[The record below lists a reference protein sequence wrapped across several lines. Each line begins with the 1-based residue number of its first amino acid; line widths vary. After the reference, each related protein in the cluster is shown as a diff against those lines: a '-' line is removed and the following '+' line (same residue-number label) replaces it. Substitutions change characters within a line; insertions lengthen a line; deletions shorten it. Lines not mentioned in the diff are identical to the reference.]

1 MTFSDK
7 RNERICC
14 QQTCTTR
21 NAKGSSLGCRE
32 MRQVEI
38 LIDLLKVWG
47 CKQLPETYLL
57 QQVQVGGFWNSVPF
71 QRNPYKK
78 VVKIPKLVLSPE

>member
-1 MTFSDK
+1 MSSGKMLHASLDK
-7 RNERICC
+7 
-14 QQTCTTR
+14 
-21 NAKGSSLGCRE
+21 
-32 MRQVEI
+32 V
-38 LIDLLKVWG
+38 DLLKVWG